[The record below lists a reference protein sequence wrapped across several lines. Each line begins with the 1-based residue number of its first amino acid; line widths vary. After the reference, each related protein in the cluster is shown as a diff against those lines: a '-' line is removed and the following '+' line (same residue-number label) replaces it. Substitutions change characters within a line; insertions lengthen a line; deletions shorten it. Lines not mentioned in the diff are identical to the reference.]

1 MCVSLFVWVCVMHLF
16 INSQRVGSSF
26 VAAAEI
32 KEAETRFIT
41 NSKGNGVESTFIHHY
56 RHTRTQ

>member
-26 VAAAEI
+26 VAAAAEI

-41 NSKGNGVESTFIHHY
+41 NSKGNGVDLN
-56 RHTRTQ
+56 QVMNPKGM